1 MAEYY
6 QLDKTFLYL
15 YLDLYLDLVW
25 NKDTRS
31 KKEYIIYKVFDL
43 NINIYIYIYISIYL
57 YLSIYL
63 SISLSLSLYLSISLS
78 LYLSIYLSWNRK
90 TDRSIDGSV
99 DRCRDTSSLPHVF
112 YSVNLASIWLQAR
125 FSGFWGRIQKH
136 TRIHQHHA
144 FIFGGLKQC
153 GNDNS
158 CPHARQTARANPTP
172 GGKEELPEL
181 PYKKPDRAKRSAPE
195 IKRLRQDGPEAWWPR
210 MYAVAEK
217 STISSF

>member
-1 MAEYY
+1 VYIFY
-6 QLDKTFLYL
+6 IRIQIYS
-15 YLDLYLDLVW
+15 YLYLDLVW

-43 NINIYIYIYISIYL
+43 NINIYISISIYL

-125 FSGFWGRIQKH
+125 FFW
-136 TRIHQHHA
+136 
-144 FIFGGLKQC
+144 LL
-153 GNDNS
+153 
-158 CPHARQTARANPTP
+158 RA
-172 GGKEELPEL
+172 G
-181 PYKKPDRAKRSAPE
+181 S
-195 IKRLRQDGPEAWWPR
+195 
-210 MYAVAEK
+210 K
-217 STISSF
+217 STRGFTSTMHSFLGVWNRSETMWQRQFMPTRPTNERPVRTSNPRRQRGATLQENWPFEKVCPGNQRASTR